1 MTFENF
7 SQLFLRNF
15 LAQVF
20 DENVVELRFRRASF
34 RSSLKRTDVD
44 NLIVHFH
51 AVHLLDC
58 FLRRCLGIELDKAVP
73 FRVTLAIRGN
83 LCGNNVTEL
92 RERISQPDG
101 INVLVQV
108 LDEDVPTPDF

>member
-1 MTFENF
+1 MPTP
-7 SQLFLRNF
+7 
-15 LAQVF
+15 
-20 DENVVELRFRRASF
+20 
-34 RSSLKRTDVD
+34 
-44 NLIVHFH
+44 
-51 AVHLLDC
+51 

-92 RERISQPDG
+92 RERISQPDC

-108 LDEDVPTPDF
+108 LDEDVPDAGLTNSRISLRVQDANRLPIDDLKVQHVNRSGGILRLREVHVGVSKGSSRD